1 MNIYTDTPLNMSL
14 LKKPNYWTFQVVGWL
29 TIFLVTIGFAQTLGQ
44 LDKVRWIRS
53 LLGLSLG
60 ISLSHVM
67 RILVRRTRLM
77 QEPFFKQALGLILLT
92 VLFACLNSMIE
103 TTFIHFTGLRSPL
116 ESQLDFAV
124 LNVSIAFNAFV
135 LFFLWNIVYFL
146 FHYMDKYRKQELDTL
161 RLSSTVKELE
171 LKSIK
176 SYINPHFIFN
186 ALNSIRAL
194 VDEDP
199 SRARDAV
206 TALGNILRSSLQTEQ
221 LETVV
226 LQKELAIVKDYL
238 ALQHIRFEDR
248 LKAEFDIDPSTLNLP
263 VPIMMLQMLVENAVK
278 HGISRRVNG
287 GVVRIVSKREG
298 DRFEL
303 VVQNTGHLNRN
314 LRHSGFGWN
323 STTNRLN
330 LLFGGSASFQIRET
344 PDRMVEAVVVMP
356 VLQTDL
362 PLNTAAV
369 VLRRGAA

>member
-1 MNIYTDTPLNMSL
+1 MNKSILRN
-14 LKKPNYWTFQVVGWL
+14 PNYWTFQVAGWT
-29 TIFLVTIGFAQTLGQ
+29 TIFLVTIIFAQTLGQ

-53 LLGLSLG
+53 LLGMSLG
-60 ISLSHVM
+60 FSLSHVM
-67 RILVRRTRLM
+67 RLLVRKIRLM
-77 QEPFFKQALGLILLT
+77 QEPFFKQVLGFILLT
-92 VLFACLNSMIE
+92 LLFACLDSMIE
-103 TTFIHFTGLRSPL
+103 ATFIHFTGLK
-116 ESQLDFAV
+116 SQFEANLDFAV
-124 LNVSIAFNAFV
+124 LNLSLAFNAFV
-135 LFFLWNIVYFL
+135 LFFLWNTVYFL
-146 FHYMDKYRKQELDTL
+146 FHYIDLYRRKELDTL

-221 LETVV
+221 QETVV
-226 LQKELAIVKDYL
+226 LQRELAIVKDYL

-248 LKAEFDIDPSTLNLP
+248 LKVEFDIDPSTLDLP
-263 VPIMMLQMLVENAVK
+263 VPVMMLQMLVENAVK

-287 GVVRIVSKREG
+287 GVVRIASKRVG

-314 LRHSGFGWN
+314 IRHSGFGWN
-323 STTNRLN
+323 STSNRLD
-330 LLFGGSASFQIRET
+330 LLFGGSASFNIRET

-362 PLNTAAV
+362 PMNNALV
-369 VLRRGAA
+369 ELRRGAA

>member
-92 VLFACLNSMIE
+92 VLFACLYSMIE

>member
-1 MNIYTDTPLNMSL
+1 MSL
-14 LKKPNYWTFQVVGWL
+14 LKKPYYWTFQVVGWL

-362 PLNTAAV
+362 PMNTAAV